1 MRVFFSHLRILIA
14 AGAFVTLSVDE
25 VWAGQ
30 ATSAGQSAPRSA
42 ALDSDATQVQGDE
55 RLAWDQRAS
64 SRDELARLGFVAH
77 VNGTARPLAAIACV
91 TREGPSDFECSAAL
105 PALEPGLNVI
115 EVSAYLDAG
124 AHAAG
129 QRSLPIRLR
138 FGNSTAG
145 IGATAAAGR
154 AQSSALDRSWTT
166 ADGTRLRVIEVA
178 AELEDATDLLS
189 LPDGR
194 VLVAERGGRVRIL
207 RDGVLSAAAAATLDD
222 VMVGEGRGL
231 LALTAGSDFSST
243 RHVFASYTTESGL
256 RIARFTVA
264 GDRLVDRAVVLDGL
278 PIAAVRPAALL
289 RSGPDGRLYLA
300 TDDGGDPERLYD
312 LGSYSGK
319 VLRFA
324 TDGTTPQDQPGRTPV
339 WSIGVSQ
346 PVGLAWSG
354 ERAMLRLVGVE
365 QPDSGVA
372 RAPSSLDF
380 THAITR
386 FSLPPSLGATR
397 AVIGAASSAPAF
409 RDQLFVGSANERA
422 ILRVSFDGD
431 VPSGSEWLLRDL
443 PGPVTALA
451 TASDGAIY
459 AAVGPTLLRI
469 VAEQ

>member
-14 AGAFVTLSVDE
+14 AGAFATPSVGE

-30 ATSAGQSAPRSA
+30 ARATGQPATRPA
-42 ALDSDATQVQGDE
+42 ALDSEGLEVQGHE
-55 RLAWDQRAS
+55 RLVWDQRAS
-64 SRDELARLGFVAH
+64 SQDELARLGFVAY
-77 VNGTARPLAAIACV
+77 VNGMARPLAAIACV
-91 TREGPSDFECSAAL
+91 ARGGPSDFECSSAL
-105 PALEPGLNVI
+105 PALESGLNVV
-115 EVSAYLDAG
+115 EVAAYFDAG
-124 AHAAG
+124 AHAATH
-129 QRSLPIRLR
+129 RSLPIRLR
-138 FGNSTAG
+138 FGDSPAG
-145 IGATAAAGR
+145 IGAAADAGR
-154 AQSSALDRSWTT
+154 AQSSALEGFWAAT
-166 ADGTRLRVIEVA
+166 DGTRLRVTEVA

-194 VLVAERGGRVRIL
+194 LLVAERGGLVRIL
-207 RDGVLSAAAAATLDD
+207 SDGVLSAAAAATLDD

-231 LALTAGSDFSST
+231 LALTAGPDFSST
-243 RHVFASYTTESGL
+243 HHVFASYTTEYGL
-256 RIARFTVA
+256 RIARFTLA

-324 TDGTTPQDQPGRTPV
+324 TDGTTPQDQPGHTPV

-346 PVGLAWSG
+346 PIGLAWSG
-354 ERAMLRLVGVE
+354 ERAMVRLVGVE
-365 QPDSGVA
+365 RPGSGVA

-386 FSLPPSLGATR
+386 FSLPPTIGATR
-397 AVIGAASSAPAF
+397 AVIGAASAPAF

-422 ILRVSFDGD
+422 ILKVSFDGD